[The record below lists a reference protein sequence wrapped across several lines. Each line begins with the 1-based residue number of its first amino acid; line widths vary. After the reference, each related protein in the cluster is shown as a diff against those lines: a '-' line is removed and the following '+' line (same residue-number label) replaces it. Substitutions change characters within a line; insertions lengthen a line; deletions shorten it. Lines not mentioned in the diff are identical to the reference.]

1 MDDATLLPEPPPEGW
16 GLDPFLEVAAA
27 QLSELGL
34 TGAAP
39 DRRTVRY
46 YATAGLLDRPESHG
60 REVRY
65 RQRQLAQLLAVK
77 RLQAAG
83 VRLAAI
89 AERIAGV
96 STDQLAR
103 LAHTAQSLETGPAEF
118 WRQHPADA
126 APPAAPAAP
135 PPVEPGSVQRPSVL
149 TLAPGVR
156 LVLDADLSPTE
167 AGALTRAAAPLLTR
181 IAALG
186 LGADTTKA
194 PGAGADT
201 TKAPGAGADTTKE

>member
-1 MDDATLLPEPPPEGW
+1 MDDATPLPEPPPEGW

-27 QLSELGL
+27 QLGELGL
-34 TGAAP
+34 TGTAP

-60 REVRY
+60 REARY

-89 AERIAGV
+89 ADRIAGV
-96 STDQLAR
+96 PTEELAR
-103 LAHTAQSLETGPAEF
+103 LAHHDQPLETGGGEF
-118 WRQHPADA
+118 WRAQPGA
-126 APPAAPAAP
+126 AAAPAAPAAAAP
-135 PPVEPGSVQRPSVL
+135 PPSAPGSVQRPSVL

-156 LVLDADLSPTE
+156 LVLDADLSATE
-167 AGALTRAAAPLLTR
+167 AAALTRAAAPLLTR
-181 IAALG
+181 ITALG
-186 LGADTTKA
+186 LSAD
-194 PGAGADT
+194 P
-201 TKAPGAGADTTKE
+201 TKE